1 MDIDIDLPSSF
12 EVGKVFDCATHAS
25 MLRNKELTKH
35 VCGAYFQAIPTDPMT
50 GFAAIPYDQANDIGY
65 FKIDFLHSSAYDY
78 FESRAEIELLLET
91 EPKWDLLLIPSV
103 VQILPQVSK
112 HIQVLQK
119 IRPRSIME
127 LADVLA
133 LIRPG
138 KYFLID
144 KYSDNKEHIRNNY
157 LYKADDDKYTF
168 KKAHALAYAQMI
180 VLQLHLVDLGVI
192 SC

>member
-1 MDIDIDLPSSF
+1 LDIDIDLRSDF
-12 EVGKVFDCATHAS
+12 DVQKVFDNVIPAS
-25 MLRNKELTKH
+25 IFRNKELIKH
-35 VCGAYFQAIPTDPMT
+35 VCGAYFQSIPTDPIT
-50 GFAAIPYDQANDIGY
+50 GFAAIPYDVAGDIGF

-78 FESRAEIELLLET
+78 FESREEIELLLEK
-91 EPKWDLLLIPSV
+91 EPQWELLQIPSV

-112 HIQVLQK
+112 HLSILQK
-119 IRPRSIME
+119 LKPRSILE
-127 LADVLA
+127 LADMLA

-144 KYSDNKEHIRNNY
+144 KYLENKDYIRKKY
-157 LYKADDDKYTF
+157 LYVSDEDKYTF

-180 VLQLHLVDLGVI
+180 VLQLHLIEMGVI